1 MGTSLINTKPQDT
14 YPGLIKTTD
23 NAAISATLKTL
34 SDGNGNDLPMQ
45 ISTTAVN
52 FTGTLT
58 QNGSPVTTPPSGVS
72 GAIQFSNGSAFASDA
87 ANLFWDD
94 TNNRLGIGTNSP
106 ASPLSIVNTIAL
118 SAGATNPRIGNIAYT
133 INNSGA
139 QTGTVTGI
147 FLNATETALNSQTH
161 NLLDLQVGGITK
173 FKVQNNGYITGQNI
187 ILGSDSAWQIKI
199 TTDDGT
205 NPGGTISY
213 TNSGQVFYKQFM
225 QGGNYNFV
233 GNGFPLA
240 FSSNN
245 GTNKIILSSVGNLQ
259 FNGTSSSFPMI
270 KRNGAAFDFRLADDS
285 AFCAVN
291 TGVLSIQNTVAA
303 AVAVASTHKVTV
315 VIGGTTYYLLAS
327 NV

>member
-1 MGTSLINTKPQDT
+1 MGISLFGLTPAAT
-14 YPGLIKTTD
+14 YPALIKFGD
-23 NAAISATLKTL
+23 NSAISGTLRAL
-34 SDGNGNDLPMQ
+34 SDGLGTDLPIQ
-45 ISTTAVN
+45 VSTSGVN
-52 FTGTLT
+52 FTGTASIGGTAL
-58 QNGSPVTTPPSGVS
+58 SPSSGVA

-87 ANLFWDD
+87 TNLFWDD
-94 TNNRLGIGTNSP
+94 TNNRLGIGTNTP
-106 ASPLSIVNTIAL
+106 NSPLSIVNTIAL
-118 SAGATNPRIGNIAYT
+118 SAGATNPRIENIAYT
-133 INNSGA
+133 INNTGT

-213 TNSGQVFYKQFM
+213 TNSGEVFYKQFM

-233 GNGFPLA
+233 GIGFPLT

-291 TGVLSIQNTVAA
+291 TGVLSIQNTVAT
-303 AVAVASTHKVTV
+303 AVSVASTHKVTV

>member
-58 QNGSPVTTPPSGVS
+58 QNGSPITTTPSGVA

-87 ANLFWDD
+87 TNLFWDD
-94 TNNRLGIGTNSP
+94 TNNRLGIGTNTP
-106 ASPLSIVNTIAL
+106 NSPLSIVNTIAL
-118 SAGATNPRIGNIAYT
+118 SAGATNPRIENIAYT
-133 INNSGA
+133 INNTGT

-213 TNSGQVFYKQFM
+213 TNSGEVFYKQFM

-233 GNGFPLA
+233 GIGFPLT

-291 TGVLSIQNTVAA
+291 TGVLSIQNTVAT
-303 AVAVASTHKVTV
+303 AVSVASTHKVTV
-315 VIGGTTYYLLAS
+315 VIGGTTYYLLAT
-327 NV
+327 NI